1 MQPLCRYTLTLLE
14 GRTGVITDVLHF
26 YNLLALLDYI
36 EEHKKKTYTIT
47 KKDLKNSETKLI
59 CDNSRG
65 GKWSE

>member
-36 EEHKKKTYTIT
+36 EEHKKKTYKIT
-47 KKDLKNSETKLI
+47 KTNLSTGKTELI
-59 CDNSRG
+59 HDNSIG
-65 GKWSE
+65 ETNES